1 MKEISQELLDHM
13 PDPIAKMIWER
24 WIEDGTARLK
34 TYKSEG
40 QKCKAMT
47 R

>member
-1 MKEISQELLDHM
+1 MKEISQEVLDHM
-13 PDPIAKMIWER
+13 PDPIARMVWER

-34 TYKSEG
+34 TYQSEG
-40 QKCKAMT
+40 QKCRATT